1 MIHHIKPLGRGGG
14 GKYLDRDGIENDSP
28 LKLLV
33 LALLYMYI
41 HDRRHI
47 NDIIKLCEMQDK

>member
-1 MIHHIKPLGRGGG
+1 MLFQYDSSYQAIGKGKGG

-41 HDRRHI
+41 
-47 NDIIKLCEMQDK
+47 